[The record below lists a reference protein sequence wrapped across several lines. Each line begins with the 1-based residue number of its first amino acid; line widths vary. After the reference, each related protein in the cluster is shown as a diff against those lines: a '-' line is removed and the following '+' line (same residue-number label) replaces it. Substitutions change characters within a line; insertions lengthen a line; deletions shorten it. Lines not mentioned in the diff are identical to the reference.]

1 MNYDEIVCGRVR
13 DVPPS
18 GIRKFFDIVSTMKD
32 AISLGVGEPD
42 FGTQWTVSDAAI
54 YSLRQSRTHYTAN
67 AGLIELREAVCDY
80 VRARFGVSY
89 DPKNEIFMTVGASE
103 GIDVALRVLLEPGDE
118 VLLPDPSYVSYS
130 PGVIFAGGVPVPIV
144 TREEDEFR
152 LTPGALKSAIT
163 PRTKALILPYPNN
176 PTGAVM
182 DRRDLEAIADVLRGT
197 NIIVIADEIY
207 AELTYGGLKHT
218 SFAAIDGMR
227 ERTIL
232 LNGFSKAFAMTGWRM
247 GYVCA
252 PKELIKIMLKVHQY
266 TIMCAPTAGQYAALE
281 ALRSGADTNYAYV
294 AEMVRAYDRRRRIM
308 LDAYEKMGLHCFEPR
323 GAFYTFPCIR
333 STGLTSQEFAERLLR
348 EEKVACV
355 PGTAFGESGE
365 GFVRCSY
372 ATATDKVAE
381 AMARMQRF
389 VERVRDART

>member
-54 YSLRQSRTHYTAN
+54 YSLRQGRTHYTAN

-89 DPKNEIFMTVGASE
+89 DPKTEVFMTVGASE
-103 GIDVALRVLLEPGDE
+103 GIDAALRVLVEPGDE

-152 LTPGALKSAIT
+152 ITPDALRNAIT

-182 DRRDLEAIADVLRGT
+182 DRRDLEAIAGVLRGT

-294 AEMVRAYDRRRRIM
+294 AEMVRAYDRRRHIM
-308 LDAYEKMGLHCFEPR
+308 LDAYATMGLHCFEPR

-348 EEKVACV
+348 EERVACV

-372 ATATDKVAE
+372 ATATDKIVE
-381 AMARMQRF
+381 AMARMGRF
-389 VERVRDART
+389 VERVRDHA

>member
-54 YSLRQSRTHYTAN
+54 YSLRQGRTHYTAN

-89 DPKNEIFMTVGASE
+89 DPKTEVFMTVGASE
-103 GIDVALRVLLEPGDE
+103 GIDAALRVLVEPGDE

-152 LTPGALKSAIT
+152 IMPDALRNAIT

-182 DRRDLEAIADVLRGT
+182 DRRDLEAIAGVLRGT

-294 AEMVRAYDRRRRIM
+294 AEMVRAYDRRRHIM
-308 LDAYEKMGLHCFEPR
+308 LDAYAKMGLHCFEPR

-348 EEKVACV
+348 EERVACV

-372 ATATDKVAE
+372 ATATDKIVE
-381 AMARMQRF
+381 AMARMGRF
-389 VERVRDART
+389 VERVRDHA

>member
-1 MNYDEIVCGRVR
+1 M
-13 DVPPS
+13 
-18 GIRKFFDIVSTMKD
+18 
-32 AISLGVGEPD
+32 A
-42 FGTQWTVSDAAI
+42 
-54 YSLRQSRTHYTAN
+54 YSQ
-67 AGLIELREAVCDY
+67 
-80 VRARFGVSY
+80 
-89 DPKNEIFMTVGASE
+89 P
-103 GIDVALRVLLEPGDE
+103 
-118 VLLPDPSYVSYS
+118 
-130 PGVIFAGGVPVPIV
+130 
-144 TREEDEFR
+144 
-152 LTPGALKSAIT
+152 
-163 PRTKALILPYPNN
+163 
-176 PTGAVM
+176 
-182 DRRDLEAIADVLRGT
+182 IADVLRGT

-252 PKELIKIMLKVHQY
+252 PKELTRIMLKVHQY

>member
-54 YSLRQSRTHYTAN
+54 YSLRQGRTHYTAN

-80 VRARFGVSY
+80 MRARFGVSY
-89 DPKNEIFMTVGASE
+89 DPKTEVFITVGASE
-103 GIDVALRVLLEPGDE
+103 GIDAALRVLVEPGDE

-182 DRRDLEAIADVLRGT
+182 DRRDLEAIAGVLRGT

-252 PKELIKIMLKVHQY
+252 PKELTRIMLKVHQY

-308 LDAYEKMGLHCFEPR
+308 LDAYDKMGLHCFEPR

-372 ATATDKVAE
+372 ATATDKIVE

-389 VERVRDART
+389 VERVRDHV